1 MDAPLRAVSGSGAG
15 RREGRLSPVTP
26 ASETPATDLDA
37 LPAGS
42 PEGKGSGLD
51 RLGRRLLVP
60 LGLGLL
66 VVVGL
71 ALTAH
76 PRELARSLRV
86 FDLRLLVPLL
96 ALSLFNYGLR
106 WMRWDIYLR
115 RVGATLSKGRSL
127 AVFLVG
133 FLLSVTPGKA
143 GELGKAWLVR
153 ELGGGRALRVVS
165 VVLAERVTDVLGTF
179 VLIALGTF
187 PLKGGPWI
195 AASGVAGV
203 VVTLV
208 LLTWRRGAEWVF
220 TILRKM
226 PVIGP
231 RVPHLVE
238 MYDRL
243 QELLS
248 PGLAVMAT
256 TVATVAWAA
265 EGLGFWLV
273 VRNYAPKADLLL
285 SVFNY
290 TAANVLGGLSM
301 LPGGLGAA
309 EGSLA
314 ALLHGQGLDTA
325 DASSITLIVRAAT
338 LWFSVLLGFVALP
351 FVARWLAPKR
361 NAA

>member
-1 MDAPLRAVSGSGAG
+1 MPL
-15 RREGRLSPVTP
+15 
-26 ASETPATDLDA
+26 A
-37 LPAGS
+37 LG
-42 PEGKGSGLD
+42 
-51 RLGRRLLVP
+51 V
-60 LGLGLL
+60 L

-71 ALTAH
+71 ALTAN

-86 FDLRLLVPLL
+86 FDLRLLVPVL

-106 WMRWDIYLR
+106 WVRWEIYLR
-115 RVGATLSKGRSL
+115 RVGATLSWGRSL

-153 ELGGGRALRVVS
+153 ELGGGKALRVVS

-187 PLKGGPWI
+187 PLPGGPWI
-195 AASGVAGV
+195 AAAGVAGV
-203 VVTLV
+203 IATVV

-220 TILRKM
+220 ALLRRM

-243 QELLS
+243 QDLLS

-256 TVATVAWAA
+256 TVATVAWAS

-285 SVFNY
+285 SIFNY
-290 TAANVLGGLSM
+290 TVANVLGGLSM

-314 ALLHGQGLDTA
+314 ALLHQQGLVTA
-325 DASSITLIVRAAT
+325 DANSITLVIRAAT
-338 LWFSVLLGFVALP
+338 LWFAVLLGLIALP
-351 FVARWLAPKR
+351 FVARWLKSPVSRA
-361 NAA
+361 

>member
-1 MDAPLRAVSGSGAG
+1 
-15 RREGRLSPVTP
+15 
-26 ASETPATDLDA
+26 
-37 LPAGS
+37 
-42 PEGKGSGLD
+42 
-51 RLGRRLLVP
+51 VP

-71 ALTAH
+71 ALTAN
-76 PRELARSLRV
+76 PKELAHSLRV
-86 FDLRLLVPLL
+86 FDLRLLVPVL

-106 WMRWDIYLR
+106 WIRWDIYLR
-115 RVGATLSKGRSL
+115 RVGATLPKGRSL

-187 PLKGGPWI
+187 PLEGGPWI
-195 AASGVAGV
+195 AAAGVAGV
-203 VVTLV
+203 IVTVV

-220 TILRKM
+220 AILRKM
-226 PVIGP
+226 PVVGP

-243 QELLS
+243 RELLS

-265 EGLGFWLV
+265 EGFGFWLV

-290 TAANVLGGLSM
+290 TAANVLGGHSM

-314 ALLHGQGLDTA
+314 ALLHQQGLATA
-325 DASSITLIVRAAT
+325 DANSTTLIVRAAT
-338 LWFSVLLGFVALP
+338 LWFSVLLGLIALP
-351 FVARWLAPKR
+351 FVARWLAGR
-361 NAA
+361 GETASDAGT

>member
-1 MDAPLRAVSGSGAG
+1 M
-15 RREGRLSPVTP
+15 
-26 ASETPATDLDA
+26 
-37 LPAGS
+37 
-42 PEGKGSGLD
+42 
-51 RLGRRLLVP
+51 P

-71 ALTAH
+71 ALTAN

-86 FDLRLLVPLL
+86 FDLRLLVPVL

-115 RVGATLSKGRSL
+115 KVGAELSKGRSL

-165 VVLAERVTDVLGTF
+165 VILAERVTDVLGTF
-179 VLIALGTF
+179 MLIALGTF

-208 LLTWRRGAEWVF
+208 LLTWRRGAERVF
-220 TILRKM
+220 AILRKM
-226 PVIGP
+226 PVVGP
-231 RVPHLVE
+231 RVPQLIE

-290 TAANVLGGLSM
+290 TAANTLGGLSM

-314 ALLHGQGLDTA
+314 ALLHEQGLATA
-325 DASSITLIVRAAT
+325 DAGSITLIVRAAT
-338 LWFSVLLGFVALP
+338 LWFSVLLGLVALP
-351 FVARWLAPKR
+351 FVARWLARRGEK
-361 NAA
+361 ASDAGT